1 MKYAYISSQV
11 EAHTTTRL
19 CRLLSVSR
27 SGYSRWCVAKPNRY
41 QEANRE
47 LRQQFEE
54 IQYANH
60 QAYGTRRIKVV
71 LQRQGHEVSRQ
82 RIAAAKRVLGL
93 YTQRRRRH
101 ELTRRSKQQRAAIPD
116 RLQRNF
122 HASGP
127 NQVWVADVTN
137 VWTHQGKLQVA
148 AVMDLYARRIVGW
161 ASSRS
166 ANDTLTIAALQ
177 NAIAARKPKPGLVHH
192 SDRGAAYTAG
202 RYQTLLNK
210 HGIVPSLSRP
220 ANCLDNAAMESFFSS
235 LKNEKTH
242 HEKYMTRADARQAV
256 YDYIER
262 FYNPQRM
269 HSTLGY
275 HSPVQFERVT
285 RVA

>member
-1 MKYAYISSQV
+1 VKYAYILSHSEEHAV
-11 EAHTTTRL
+11 NRL
-19 CRLLSVSR
+19 CRLLTVSR
-27 SGYSRWCVAKPNRY
+27 SGYYRWCGVGPNRY
-41 QEANRE
+41 EEANRS
-47 LRQQFEE
+47 LRHQVEE
-54 IQYANH
+54 IHYANQ
-60 QAYGTRRIKVV
+60 QAYGTRRIQIV
-71 LQRQGHEVSRQ
+71 LRRRGYQVSRQ

-93 YTQRRRRH
+93 YTQRRRQH
-101 ELTRRSKQQRAAIPD
+101 ERSRRSKQQRPVIPD

-122 HASGP
+122 YAHGP

-137 VWTHQGKLQVA
+137 VWTGQGWLQVA

-161 ASSRS
+161 ASGRS
-166 ANDTLTIAALQ
+166 ANDTLTLNALR
-177 NAIAARKPKPGLVHH
+177 NAIKARKPKPGLVHH

-202 RYQTLLNK
+202 RYQALLND

-220 ANCLDNAAMESFFSS
+220 ANCLDNAAMESFFST

-242 HEKYMTRADARQAV
+242 HEKYTTRAQARQSV

-275 HSPVQFERVT
+275 YSPVQFEKYAS
-285 RVA
+285 VA

>member
-1 MKYAYISSQV
+1 MKYAYISSHV
-11 EAHTTTRL
+11 EEHSTNRL

-27 SGYSRWCVAKPNRY
+27 SGYYQWRAAKPNRY

-47 LRQQFEE
+47 LRQQVEE
-54 IQYANH
+54 IHYANH

-71 LQRQGHEVSRQ
+71 LHRRGHEVSRQ

-101 ELTRRSKQQRAAIPD
+101 ELTRRSKQQRPAIPD

-122 HASGP
+122 YASGP

-137 VWTHQGKLQVA
+137 VWTQQGWLQVA
-148 AVMDLYARRIVGW
+148 AVMDLYVRRIVGW

-220 ANCLDNAAMESFFSS
+220 ANCLDNAAMESFFST

-269 HSTLGY
+269 NSTLGY